1 MSFTMYVPT
10 KTLFG
15 AGMLGKLHEQRLPG
29 KRALLVVS
37 NGKSTKANGYLARVE
52 NELKLAGV
60 EWALFDRVEPNPL
73 RSTVMEGAAAA
84 REIGCDFIL
93 ALGGGSPMDASN
105 GIAATAVNE
114 GDLWDYIG
122 SGGGK
127 GRPLTKQAA
136 AGRGGHDDGGHRL

>member
-29 KRALLVVS
+29 KRALLAVS

-60 EWALFDRVEPNPL
+60 EWALFDRVEADAL
-73 RSTVMEGAAAA
+73 RSTVIEGAAA
-84 REIGCDFIL
+84 
-93 ALGGGSPMDASN
+93 
-105 GIAATAVNE
+105 AVNE